1 MKIKLILLAILFS
14 FNVLAAEKVVTN
26 QAVIILNNELKKEE
40 SVKQISF
47 KSTAEVGLFSVNPY
61 YTAFTQRHFDFDSAG
76 VGLESSL
83 NVSKNT
89 SIDLDLLGKDD
100 TEEPLIDRVGVG
112 FTAKLINKKRFD
124 IYGKGGLGYWTLRHD
139 FDAVVRGGF
148 NIKVHKNFKLFSD
161 LGFGSLFNGV
171 SYKQVRAGVGISF

>member
-14 FNVLAAEKVVTN
+14 FNVLAAEKVILLDN
-26 QAVIILNNELKKEE
+26 AVKEE
-40 SVKQISF
+40 KSVKQISF

-61 YTAFTQRHFDFDSAG
+61 YTVFAQRHFDFDSAG

-100 TEEPLIDRVGVG
+100 AEEPLIDRVGVG

-124 IYGKGGLGYWTLRHD
+124 IYGKGGLGYWTLQHD

-148 NIKVHKNFKLFSD
+148 NIKVHKNFKLFGD
-161 LGFGSLFNGV
+161 LGFGSLFNGL
-171 SYKQVRAGVGISF
+171 SYKQARVGAGISF